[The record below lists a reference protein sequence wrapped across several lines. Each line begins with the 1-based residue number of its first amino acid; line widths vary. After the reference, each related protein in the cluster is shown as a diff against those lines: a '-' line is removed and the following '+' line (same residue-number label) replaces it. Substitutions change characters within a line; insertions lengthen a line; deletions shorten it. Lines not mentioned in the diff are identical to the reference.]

1 MPQRPLLQKL
11 AYFSAGFFS
20 VPELELAPPLEDV
33 SLDDDDGL
41 APEEAPA
48 PAEPLGLLL
57 LELGLEDEDAPPLA

>member
-1 MPQRPLLQKL
+1 MRER
-11 AYFSAGFFS
+11 AYFGAFVS
-20 VPELELAPPLEDV
+20 ELELAPPLEDV